1 MNETYHHFWSTL
13 FLGMIGLSFILS
25 DWMLGLFTFSEYTL
39 GIVIALLVITGRF
52 RITKKQIKWILGI
65 IIFLSIHLII
75 HERFNDQFY
84 FKTGIAAFIKLL
96 FYIIIVT
103 SLYNYIV
110 ENRLK
115 KQFLIFNNVFAV
127 LTCLIGWYI
136 VVAIYSE
143 GLLPF
148 EFFWRFTR
156 SDLTSYIFNNGVIS
170 FVRMRS
176 IFSEPSYFGFY
187 LNTILAM
194 NYLNSNRLRVN
205 WKFSII
211 ISITILLTF
220 SYSAIAIMFL
230 STGLYIFSAKREWLK
245 RNKRKMGLLVVIL
258 LIILSVFY
266 ALFSDFFNYVFIQ
279 RTVNI
284 FTDINNSGYSR
295 LFGSWQYVN
304 KDNILLGNGLGHTPS
319 IWNIYAYMISD
330 LGIFGLA
337 GFILLTV
344 SIIKSNKELGL
355 FFIVMNF
362 SKGGYLSSSF
372 WLFLLLTVIYS
383 IEKEKKNSK
392 MWI

>member
-1 MNETYHHFWSTL
+1 
-13 FLGMIGLSFILS
+13 MIGLSFILS